1 MKPKLKDMDA
11 WYKAEALMQ
20 PALIRAI
27 DNIRK
32 ALDQCD
38 WQGKYEEEWAW
49 PEGTTEETKTRI
61 KLLEQQLKDAEK
73 VGDMETVDEVQ
84 GALNAQPQP
93 QPLYTFHLKKGDR
106 TAMIDLWQICYRICF
121 QDYAARA
128 ALSTGD
134 RVSVDVDES
143 LFETGGD
150 IDWQRLDEKAK
161 TEITTFF
168 KQLSED

>member
-38 WQGKYEEEWAW
+38 WQGKYEEEWEW

-73 VGDMETVDEVQ
+73 V
-84 GALNAQPQP
+84 
-93 QPLYTFHLKKGDR
+93 
-106 TAMIDLWQICYRICF
+106 
-121 QDYAARA
+121 
-128 ALSTGD
+128 
-134 RVSVDVDES
+134 
-143 LFETGGD
+143 
-150 IDWQRLDEKAK
+150 
-161 TEITTFF
+161 
-168 KQLSED
+168 